1 MKGRECMK
9 EPVLVIM
16 AAGMGSRYGGLKQM
30 DPVGS
35 AGELIIDFSLYDA
48 YLAGFKEVICVIKK
62 EIEEDF
68 KKIMEGRA
76 AKHLNIRYAFQDIHD
91 LPEGY
96 SVPEDR
102 VKPWGTCHAVLSCRK
117 MIDGPFAVI
126 NADDYYG
133 PGAFQSIYDY
143 LSNTQDDDKYRYCM
157 VGYQVENTLTENG
170 TVARGVCQTS
180 GEGFLKE
187 IIERTKIKWME
198 DGSIGFTED
207 EGETW
212 QNVPKGTPVSMNFW
226 GFNRSMID
234 EMAARFP
241 KFLDKALLENPLKGE
256 YFLPLAVD
264 ALIKEEAAT
273 VKVLKSAD
281 KWYGV
286 TYKEDKEMVVDALQA
301 LKDKGLYPE
310 KLWA

>member
-1 MKGRECMK
+1 MK

-48 YLAGFKEVICVIKK
+48 YLAGFKEVICIIKK

-76 AKHLNIRYAFQDIHD
+76 AKHLNIRYAFQELTD

-96 SVPEDR
+96 EVPEGR
-102 VKPWGTCHAVLSCRK
+102 VKPWGTCHAVLSARD

-143 LSNTQDDDKYRYCM
+143 LSNTQDDDKYRFCM
-157 VGYQVENTLTENG
+157 AGYLVENTLTENG
-170 TVARGVCQTS
+170 SVARGVCQTS
-180 GEGFLKE
+180 EEGYLEE
-187 IIERTKIKWME
+187 IIERTKISWQP
-198 DGSIGFTED
+198 DGSIAFTEND
-207 EGETW
+207 GETW
-212 QNVPKGTPVSMNFW
+212 EAVEKGTPVSMNFW
-226 GFNRSMID
+226 GFSRGMID
-234 EMAARFP
+234 EMEARFP
-241 KFLDKALLENPLKGE
+241 AFLDNALKENPLKGE

-264 ALIKEEAAT
+264 ALIKEDKAT

-281 KWYGV
+281 RWYGV
-286 TYKEDKEMVVDALQA
+286 TYKEDKPMVVDSLQA
-301 LKDKGLYPE
+301 LKDKGLYPD
-310 KLWA
+310 KLWK